1 MTVFVASLGYFVDIY
16 DLQLFNMVSKK
27 SLIGIGITDPA
38 LIDKYD
44 YLLFLWQMGGM
55 LVGGLLWGILGDKK
69 GRKSILFG
77 SILMYSLANIAN
89 AFVVDVHQYAAVRFF
104 AGLGLAG
111 ELGAAITLVSEI
123 MDKEKRGYGT
133 MIIVATG
140 ALGAGDCTPVY
151 NPNPDDAWTGVIN
164 RGPTSSNTTEAIGVY
179 ANDSITLTERLILNL
194 GVRWDQYSVKGV
206 NQNATQS
213 AGMWT
218 LNPQIPAPGSTLA
231 PGIVA
236 VPEQTWEFT
245 NYQVGLVFKPTQ
257 NSSVYASWSTS
268 STPPTI
274 SAGDQNASGGLG
286 TVDGVANTVLDPE
299 DTESFEVGAKA
310 NVLNDRLALSAAAFH
325 LTRKNALI
333 LVEPNIFRQEGEVE
347 VNGFELGVSGSI
359 TPKWTV
365 FGGYTYMDSELTK
378 AAVVVSGTPPVAS
391 VNPLQGLPLANTP
404 KHSAS
409 LFTTYRVLPRL
420 TVGGGVYYTSKSLGG
435 NQGGAGGGNNRIYA
449 PEWTRV
455 DAFAAY
461 DLTDR
466 ATLQLN
472 VKNVTDEEY
481 IMRTNGV
488 HHADVAAGRQAIL
501 ALNLRF

>member
-1 MTVFVASLGYFVDIY
+1 
-16 DLQLFNMVSKK
+16 
-27 SLIGIGITDPA
+27 
-38 LIDKYD
+38 
-44 YLLFLWQMGGM
+44 
-55 LVGGLLWGILGDKK
+55 
-69 GRKSILFG
+69 
-77 SILMYSLANIAN
+77 
-89 AFVVDVHQYAAVRFF
+89 
-104 AGLGLAG
+104 
-111 ELGAAITLVSEI
+111 
-123 MDKEKRGYGT
+123 
-133 MIIVATG
+133 
-140 ALGAGDCTPVY
+140 
-151 NPNPDDAWTGVIN
+151 VIN
-164 RGPTSSNTTEAIGVY
+164 RGPTSSTTTETIGLY

-194 GVRWDQYSVKGV
+194 GVRWDQYSVRGL
-206 NQNATQS
+206 NATSSQT
-213 AGMWT
+213 AGVWT
-218 LNPQIPAPGSTLA
+218 TAGYT
-231 PGIVA
+231 V
-236 VPEQTWEFT
+236 VPERTWEFT

-274 SAGDQNASGGLG
+274 SAGDQNASGGTG

-299 DTESFEVGAKA
+299 DTESFEIGAKA

-404 KHSAS
+404 KNSAS
-409 LFTTYRVLPRL
+409 LFTTYRLLPKL
-420 TVGGGVYYTSKSLGG
+420 TIGGGVYYTSKSWGG
-435 NQGGAGGGNNRIYA
+435 NQGGAGGGNNRVYA

-455 DAFAAY
+455 DAFATY
-461 DLTDR
+461 DLSDR
-466 ATLQLN
+466 ASLQLN
-472 VKNVTDEEY
+472 VKNATDEEY

-488 HHADVAAGRQAIL
+488 HHADPAPARQAIL